1 MKRQYFA
8 AALLM
13 TLSSPALA
21 DFVVTTKV
29 GVNGNSV
36 SSAFTVNLST
46 TYTFA
51 ASLLSDTYAISI
63 ISLTSVDG
71 KTVFDTLYPGNPLP
85 ASNFIFGIPG
95 NFQYSQGSASD
106 SLFLNAGTYGV
117 SYLVNSY
124 SPNGSVLSATLT
136 PSSVSNLAAPGP
148 VAGAGLPVLAVLGGL
163 TFWRRARQAQG

>member
-1 MKRQYFA
+1 MKSRYFA

-21 DFVVTTKV
+21 DFVVTTKR
-29 GVNGNSV
+29 GVDGNSV
-36 SSAFTVNLST
+36 SSAFTVNLSA

-51 ASLLSDTYAISI
+51 ASLLSDTYAISM

-71 KTVFDTLYPGNPLP
+71 RKVFDTLNLGNPSL

-95 NFQYSQGSASD
+95 NFQYPQGSASD